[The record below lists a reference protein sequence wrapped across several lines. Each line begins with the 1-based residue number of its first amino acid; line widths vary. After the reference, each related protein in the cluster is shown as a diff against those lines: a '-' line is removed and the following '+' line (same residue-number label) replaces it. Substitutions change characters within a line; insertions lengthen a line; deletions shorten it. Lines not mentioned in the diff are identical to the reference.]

1 LAKVF
6 GRSPDA
12 ATDGRQKNM
21 TRPIIVPSVI
31 VLAFA
36 LSSCASMDMDLPFMN
51 SAPDATAATE
61 AGAPPNGFMDA
72 GPANIEAAVAL
83 ARTQR
88 GKGDFNGAT
97 ATLSQLVLL
106 APDDPRVLGEYGK
119 TLVDRGETED
129 ALAFLQR
136 AIELNPGEWSYY
148 SAQGVA
154 FAKTGNFGAAQMA
167 FSRALALNPNDPIVL
182 NNLALAFLQAGNR
195 DQAEALLAR
204 ASQTGLATSQIMQ
217 NLALVRNLRV
227 GASPITPNVPA
238 ITPAAPAP
246 TLAPSLVPGVAPAIV
261 EQGEAL
267 ASANTA
273 PEPTPVEAFIEPT
286 EQPVEIAADESAEVA
301 VVQSVAAPIVE
312 PAVEPVAELV
322 AEAVE
327 VATAPDPVEEPV
339 QVLAA
344 PATAAPSPL
353 APIVNPV
360 AANPVAMNSVALVQ
374 EPAEEAVEN
383 RGDEAVVLNEVIE
396 SSDLAEVNSDYAA
409 TTTNIALPDSG
420 PIYFQLAAFSVK
432 DNAVR
437 LVERLEGLNSQVAL
451 GYAGETEIH
460 SVSVGPYADR
470 GEAIQAIGALEELGL
485 SDMHAVNAPLGMVLT
500 NEELAQPSPAEPAD
514 VEPADDSVSEP
525 EAPMAPPALRY
536 SENL

>member
-1 LAKVF
+1 
-6 GRSPDA
+6 
-12 ATDGRQKNM
+12 M
-21 TRPIIVPSVI
+21 TRPINVPSVI

-51 SAPDATAATE
+51 SAPDATAAAET
-61 AGAPPNGFMDA
+61 GAPLNGFMDA
-72 GPANIEAAVAL
+72 GPADIEAAVAL

-88 GKGDFNGAT
+88 GEGDFNGAT

-106 APDDPRVLGEYGK
+106 APDDPRVLSEYGK

-167 FSRALALNPNDPIVL
+167 FSRALALNPNDPVVL

-204 ASQTGLATSQIMQ
+204 ASQTGLATPQIMQ
-217 NLALVRNLRV
+217 NLALVKNLRV
-227 GASPITPNVPA
+227 GASPIAPNVPA
-238 ITPAAPAP
+238 TMPVAP
-246 TLAPSLVPGVAPAIV
+246 TLAAPIAPAMAEQV
-261 EQGEAL
+261 EVL
-267 ASANTA
+267 ASADTA
-273 PEPTPVEAFIEPT
+273 PAQVPAAAVIEPIAEPVEVAADVVVE
-286 EQPVEIAADESAEVA
+286 EPVEVAIAE
-301 VVQSVAAPIVE
+301 SVAEPIAE
-312 PAVEPVAELV
+312 PAIEPVAQPVAQPV
-322 AEAVE
+322 AEPVE
-327 VATAPDPVEEPV
+327 VATAPEPV
-339 QVLAA
+339 QELAQALA
-344 PATAAPSPL
+344 PLATAAPIPL
-353 APIVNPV
+353 APIVSPV
-360 AANPVAMNSVALVQ
+360 AANLVAMNSVASVQ
-374 EPAEEAVEN
+374 EPAEE
-383 RGDEAVVLNEVIE
+383 RSDEPVVLNEVIE
-396 SSDLAEVNSDYAA
+396 STDLAEVDSDYAA

-432 DNAVR
+432 DDAVR

-470 GEAIQAIGALEELGL
+470 GEAIQAIGALEDLGL

-500 NEELAQPSPAEPAD
+500 DEEIAQPSPAVAADIEP
-514 VEPADDSVSEP
+514 VDDSVSEP
-525 EAPMAPPALRY
+525 EEAPMAPPALRY